1 LSGAASGD
9 AAAHHPGTAGAAALT
24 PDWSAE
30 MSMSPQPSAIAHR
43 RWWIGVLLG
52 SGILVN
58 YFDRIALSVA
68 APQLQQEFG
77 LDAAQLGLIFSV
89 FFWSYALLQ
98 IPVGVVLDRFG
109 VMPIGRIGAAL
120 WSVATAL
127 TALASGVLGI
137 MAARLLLGVAEAPA
151 FPANA
156 KATGYWFPRSERGL
170 ATAIFDSAAKFS
182 NVIGAP
188 LVGLAVVNFGW
199 RGAFWSMAVLNFAY
213 FLLFFLVYRDPSADP
228 RLSPAEHDYI
238 RRGGGAVEGVAAS
251 GAGAM
256 LGYLL
261 STRKIWGLTIGFAAY
276 GYSFALFL
284 TWLPG
289 YLVREMHMSILGSAE
304 YTAIPWLA
312 ATITDLAIGGWLI
325 DHLIRRGN
333 DETRVRKTV
342 LVLGMLLGL
351 AVFGAAFTTN
361 PVLAIM
367 WISVALAGLAA
378 AAPVGWSIPSLIAP
392 KGGAATV
399 GGIMNFVNNL
409 MGAVAP
415 IVTGFI
421 VGVRGSFSGAFLVA
435 GIALVIGIVAYV
447 VLLGR
452 IEPIP
457 DLPELQR
464 TPAATS
470 RPQR

>member
-1 LSGAASGD
+1 VI
-9 AAAHHPGTAGAAALT
+9 P
-24 PDWSAE
+24 
-30 MSMSPQPSAIAHR
+30 HR

-58 YFDRIALSVA
+58 YFDRITLSVA

-77 LDAAQLGLIFSV
+77 LSPAQIGLIFSV

-127 TALASGVLGI
+127 TALASGVGGI
-137 MAARLLLGVAEAPA
+137 ITARLLLGIAEAPA

-188 LVGLAVVNFGW
+188 LIGLAIVHFGW
-199 RGAFWSMAVLNFAY
+199 RGAFWSMAILNLAY
-213 FLLFFLVYRDPSADP
+213 FVVFYLVYRDPSADP
-228 RLSPAEHDYI
+228 RLSAIEYDYI
-238 RRGGGAVEGVAAS
+238 RSGGGAVEGAAAT
-251 GAGAM
+251 GAGVM

-289 YLVREMHMSILGSAE
+289 YLVRELHMSILGSAE
-304 YTAIPWLA
+304 YTAIPWIV
-312 ATITDLAIGGWLI
+312 ATVADLVIGGWLI

-342 LVLGMLLGL
+342 LVTGMLLGL

-361 PVLAIM
+361 PALAIM
-367 WISVALAGLAA
+367 WISVALGGLAA
-378 AAPVGWSIPSLIAP
+378 AAPVGWSIPALIAP

-421 VGVRGSFSGAFLVA
+421 VGVTGSFNGAFLIA
-435 GIALVIGIVAYV
+435 GIALLIGIFAYV

-452 IEPIP
+452 IEPISDVP
-457 DLPELQR
+457 
-464 TPAATS
+464 TPQGRSATS
-470 RPQR
+470 DRAAS